1 VRAADGSTDGRISA
15 QAVLAEIAECLG
27 QAAPLVLLEGGPQVM
42 AAFFAEQQVDKLFL
56 TLAPQ
61 VAGRAGDDGLAK
73 RPGLVAGRLLAPAHP
88 AWGTL
93 LTVHQADSHLFLRYQ
108 FARASAE

>member
-1 VRAADGSTDGRISA
+1 MRAADVSGDGRFNA
-15 QAVLAEIAECLG
+15 RAVLAEIAECLG

-42 AAFFAEQQVDKLFL
+42 GDFFAEKQIDELFL

-61 VAGRAGDDGLAK
+61 VAGRTGDNGLPE
-73 RPGLVAGRLLAPAHP
+73 RPGLVAGRLLAPAHS

-93 LTVHQADSHLFLRYQ
+93 LTVHQADSHLFLRYR
-108 FARASAE
+108 FENANPE